1 MASLE
6 DILKELEIQ
15 GYTCSKKEKAWDIL
29 SKGIDGKYKYIARI
43 VKDNDRI
50 VVSLE
55 DLKNRYILEKIRNK
69 FKGLN
74 IIIEWKWCVI

>member
-15 GYTCSKKEKAWDIL
+15 GYECNKKEKAWDIL

-69 FKGLN
+69 GLN